1 MKNIFEIKPI
11 AHIRTDF
18 PSKFGIPRQSGMVES
33 LEGTIVFE
41 PEYRNRE
48 SLRGLE
54 NYSHLWLIW
63 GFSETVCDD
72 WSPTVRP
79 PRLGG
84 NIRMGTFA
92 TRSPFRPNPIG
103 LSCVRLEKI
112 RSYTSSGPEIQVSGI
127 DMMDGTPIF
136 DIKPYLPYAD
146 CRFDATGGFTD
157 NIRMQVLQVHVASE
171 LLNRIPLEKQ
181 KALLSTLSLDP
192 RPSYQN
198 DSDRIY
204 GFLFSDFEIRF
215 SVKEQEI
222 FVVDIIPL
230 KDK

>member
-1 MKNIFEIKPI
+1 MKNIFEIKAI
-11 AHIRTDF
+11 ARIRTDF

-63 GFSETVCDD
+63 GFSKTICED

-84 NIRMGTFA
+84 NIRMGIFA

-112 RSYTSSGPEIQVSGI
+112 RLNTSFGPEIQVSGI

>member
-18 PSKFGIPRQSGMVES
+18 LSKFGIPRQSGMVES

-136 DIKPYLPYAD
+136 DIKPYLPYTD
-146 CRFDATGGFTD
+146 CRPDATGGFTD
-157 NIRMQVLQVHVASE
+157 NIQKRVLQVDVASE
-171 LLNRIPLEKQ
+171 LLNRIPFDKQ

-204 GFLFSDFEIRF
+204 GFLFSDFEIKF

-222 FVVDIIPL
+222 FVVDILPL
-230 KDK
+230 KAK